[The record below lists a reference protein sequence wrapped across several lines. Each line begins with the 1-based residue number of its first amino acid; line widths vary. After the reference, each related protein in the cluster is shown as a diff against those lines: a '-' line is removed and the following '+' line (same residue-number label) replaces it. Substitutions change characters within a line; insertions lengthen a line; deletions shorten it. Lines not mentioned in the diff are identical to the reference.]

1 MAYVSLIALI
11 FSVTNFV
18 PVSAIGFAP
27 MLLCG
32 WRFFGRRYPSFIAPL
47 VTFAAFALLS
57 TLYYN
62 PESFLE
68 FDFYRHDGN
77 FFISYAP
84 ILAGCVYMH
93 RFDLNKL
100 MRRFYTFAVLVNVPY
115 YLRYVAQNGLLTIFR
130 HPSDTFGSYFIA
142 RNAAGGFLAVLLCLG
157 IACYSMK
164 RSRGLLML
172 MGANALML
180 FSTYSRGSMFGILVL
195 MPYLFLGRKRW
206 VLATLIAGLIAGS
219 LFMAIYHTEA
229 SVDYMGY
236 RFSIENADEKVAN
249 LSIRYEWLW
258 PRALAYFRQSPVFG
272 MGFGSFDDQ
281 IAYVSHYFGL
291 FGQAIGVTANHTDS
305 HAHNSFLNILAELG
319 VAGLTLMLMFYWRL
333 VAWCQ
338 RGAWAALR
346 ENGRN
351 FVAYRFVELASV
363 CLLAMSA
370 TEHRLTTPSNML
382 PIALVISLLLA
393 SRVRETLPAFMR
405 QPTPITPAPAP
416 TARRAPPPRPRGARV
431 VGAASPRAA
440 PSTGR

>member
-1 MAYVSLIALI
+1 MAYVSMIALI

-18 PVSAIGFAP
+18 PISAIGFVP
-27 MLLCG
+27 MVLCG

-62 PESFLE
+62 PESFTE

-77 FFISYAP
+77 FFVSYAP

-93 RFDLNKL
+93 RWDLNKVL
-100 MRRFYTFAVLVNVPY
+100 RRFYVFAVLVNVPY
-115 YLRYVAQNGLLTIFR
+115 YLWYVAQNGLLTIFR

-157 IACYSMK
+157 IACYSMR
-164 RSRGLLML
+164 RSRGMLAL
-172 MGANALML
+172 MGVNALML
-180 FSTYSRGSMFGILVL
+180 FSTYSRGSAFGILVL
-195 MPYLFLGRKRW
+195 MPYLYFGRKRW
-206 VLATLIAGLIAGS
+206 MLASLMGGLIAAS
-219 LFMAIYHTEA
+219 LFIAYLHTQG

-236 RFSIENADEKVAN
+236 QFNISNPDEKVAN

-258 PRALAYFRQSPVFG
+258 PRALSYFRQSPIFG

-281 IAYVSHYFGL
+281 IAYVVHYFGL
-291 FGQAIGVTANHTDS
+291 FGQAVGVTANHSDS

-319 VAGLTLMLMFYWRL
+319 VVGLLLMITFYWRL
-333 VAWCQ
+333 IGWCQ
-338 RGAWAALR
+338 QGAWASVR

-351 FVAYRFVELASV
+351 FVAYRFTELGSV

-393 SRVRETLPAFMR
+393 SRVRQTYPAFMGR
-405 QPTPITPAPAP
+405 ATPLAPAVP
-416 TARRAPPPRPRGARV
+416 ARRPARTRGPRVSGAV
-431 VGAASPRAA
+431 PSPN
-440 PSTGR
+440 TGR

>member
-11 FSVTNFV
+11 FSVTNFI
-18 PVSAIGFAP
+18 PLSAIGFVP
-27 MLLCG
+27 MVLCG

-93 RFDLNKL
+93 RWDLNKIL
-100 MRRFYTFAVLVNVPY
+100 RRFYIFAVLVNLPY
-115 YLRYVAQNGLLTIFR
+115 YLWYVAQNGLLTIFR
-130 HPSDTFGSYFIA
+130 HPSNTFGSYFIA

-157 IACYSMK
+157 ITCYSMK
-164 RSRGLLML
+164 KSRGLLAL

-195 MPYLFLGRKRW
+195 LPYLFFGRKRW
-206 VLATLIAGLIAGS
+206 MFFTLVGGLIVAS
-219 LFMAIYHTEA
+219 IVIAAYHTHGN
-229 SVDYMGY
+229 VDYMGY
-236 RFSIENADEKVAN
+236 QFTIQNPDEKVAN
-249 LSIRYEWLW
+249 LDVRYEWLW
-258 PRALAYFRQSPVFG
+258 PRALAYFRQSPIFG
-272 MGFGSFDDQ
+272 MGFGAFDDT
-281 IAYVSHYFGL
+281 IAYVVHYFGL
-291 FGQAIGVTANHTDS
+291 FGQPMGITANHTDS
-305 HAHNSFLNILAELG
+305 HAHNSYLNILAELG
-319 VAGLTLMLMFYWRL
+319 VVGLVLILSFYSRL

-338 RGAWAALR
+338 QGAWASMR
-346 ENGRN
+346 EGGRN
-351 FVAYRFVELASV
+351 FVAYRFVELGSV

-393 SRVRETLPAFMR
+393 ARVHQRVPAFMHR
-405 QPTPITPAPAP
+405 PTPVTPIPARHVPSRPRGPRREPRIVGTAPAP
-416 TARRAPPPRPRGARV
+416 D
-431 VGAASPRAA
+431 
-440 PSTGR
+440 TGR

>member
-27 MLLCG
+27 MVLCG
-32 WRFFGRRYPSFIAPL
+32 WRFFGRRYPTFIAPL

-84 ILAGCVYMH
+84 ILAGCVYVH
-93 RFDLNKL
+93 RWDLNKIL
-100 MRRFYTFAVLVNVPY
+100 RRFYCFAVLVNVPY
-115 YLRYVAQNGLLTIFR
+115 YLWYMAQNGLLTILR
-130 HPSDTFGSYFIA
+130 HPSDTFGSYFVA

-164 RSRGLLML
+164 RSRGMLML
-172 MGANALML
+172 MGVNALML

-219 LFMAIYHTEA
+219 LFMAIYHTDS

-258 PRALAYFRQSPVFG
+258 PRALAYFRQSPLFG

-281 IAYVSHYFGL
+281 ISYVSHYFGL
-291 FGQAIGVTANHTDS
+291 FGHPIGITANHTDS
-305 HAHNSFLNILAELG
+305 HAHNSYLNFLAELG
-319 VAGLTLMLMFYWRL
+319 VVGLILMMMFYWRL
-333 VAWCQ
+333 IAWCQ
-338 RGAWAALR
+338 KGTWAAMR
-346 ENGRN
+346 ESGRN
-351 FVAYRFVELASV
+351 FIAYRFVELSSV

-370 TEHRLTTPSNML
+370 TEHRMTTPSNVL
-382 PIALVISLLLA
+382 PIALVVSLLLA

-405 QPTPITPAPAP
+405 RPTPIPP
-416 TARRAPPPRPRGARV
+416 TQVPRRTPPRSRGQRGPRV
-431 VGAASPRAA
+431 VGAAA
-440 PSTGR
+440 PNTGR